1 MRGGRAELFFARSMI
16 VVEGQSELIVLPAFA
31 EYIGCDLDR
40 DGISLVEAGNNN
52 FAFILNSC
60 SPSNFSIPSVV
71 IYDSDDLRYGNGL
84 LKEAYKA
91 QLINITKRDEAEQL
105 TSNDRIVKM
114 KSILDEIG
122 WFGAIECLEEEMC
135 KNGYMDVVLG
145 VIHNNDPEHNSD
157 QKAFESFLNGQAVT
171 PNLVTQFIK
180 KRDTLKIPVAQGI
193 YRAVETI
200 GHIPTVYENAIR
212 KAVLLSQ
219 QGLIVDNYFEARAWS
234 AGFKNI
240 LLEFIEEKGLS
251 DQYKQ
256 FLVEDAKGLPAPIQ
270 FNEFAKCKILAKEF
284 RVDLKN
290 RISDA
295 ILVCGCS
302 EFAKNVRD
310 GSFIDGG

>member
-1 MRGGRAELFFARSMI
+1 
-16 VVEGQSELIVLPAFA
+16 
-31 EYIGCDLDR
+31 
-40 DGISLVEAGNNN
+40 
-52 FAFILNSC
+52 
-60 SPSNFSIPSVV
+60 
-71 IYDSDDLRYGNGL
+71 